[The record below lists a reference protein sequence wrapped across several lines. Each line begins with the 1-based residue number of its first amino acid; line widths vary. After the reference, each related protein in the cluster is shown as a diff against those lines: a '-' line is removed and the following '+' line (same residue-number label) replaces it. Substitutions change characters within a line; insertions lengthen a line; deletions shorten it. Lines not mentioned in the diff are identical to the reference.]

1 MREAGTA
8 AVLSRLRLVP
18 GVSGVHLD
26 VYTQKL
32 HTRQYAG
39 LLPASRR
46 ERIKVTRNHTFRAVA
61 AVGIVG
67 MAAWCGAG
75 IGSGIAH
82 ADTNHEREA
91 CALMDDS
98 ASARHNGY
106 GNSTF
111 SYAFAVLSREM
122 PSEEA
127 GHVLL
132 AATRDDCPNHA
143 ADVPA
148 GWI

>member
-1 MREAGTA
+1 MY
-8 AVLSRLRLVP
+8 P
-18 GVSGVHLD
+18 K
-26 VYTQKL
+26 KL

-39 LLPASRR
+39 LLPVSRG
-46 ERIKVTRNHTFRAVA
+46 ERIKVTRQHTIRAA
-61 AVGIVG
+61 TIMATVGL
-67 MAAWCGAG
+67 AAWCGSG

-82 ADTNHEREA
+82 ADANQEREA

-111 SYAFAVLSREM
+111 SYAFAVLSREIS
-122 PSEEA
+122 SEEA